1 MVKEE
6 QQSSQHMRESGEAAG
21 ILDVKQQKA
30 IDLAKEGKNVFI
42 TGAAGTGKSVVL
54 RHIRNYLQQ
63 QERKQA
69 SSSSSPL
76 SSSSSLSWVSV
87 GPTGTIACALEGQT
101 IHSLAGCGVPV
112 TVTDFDKIWGDNDRK
127 QAWRDL
133 KVLLIDEI
141 SMISG
146 EFLDNLSHVVCQVR
160 KNTAAFGGSN

>member
-1 MVKEE
+1 MHTNMVKEE

-87 GPTGTIACALEGQT
+87 GPTGTIACSLEGQT

-146 EFLDNLSHVVCQVR
+146 EFLDNLSHVVRQV
-160 KNTAAFGGSN
+160 